1 MAKVGSQRGLKVLPF
16 LRSSETVFDT
26 YGTNVKIFM
35 FHCLQNYIQEIR
47 RCTTKDAEEER
58 VQKELGKIRKKYTS
72 DKSMSGMVRCLEC
85 VSIRGEIS
93 F

>member
-1 MAKVGSQRGLKVLPF
+1 MDSRYF
-16 LRSSETVFDT
+16 HFFDHQKQNLT
-26 YGTNVKIFM
+26 HTNVKIFL

-72 DKSMSGMVRCLEC
+72 DKSMSGMAV
-85 VSIRGEIS
+85 
-93 F
+93 